1 MSADLME
8 LGRRAVACEGWRW
21 MPGMLAAG
29 PPGPRGGLKTARVEG
44 VLDGGDGPPRCVDF
58 HGRRVPAHYVCQC
71 DEDQVV
77 PDFRDP
83 ATLGCLLALV
93 REAWP
98 GCHAEPNGAATWD
111 GVDEAERGSWWAVYA
126 CVSHRRIAAG
136 ATEAE
141 ALVAALEAAGGV
153 T

>member
-1 MSADLME
+1 MIDKAWESCQFSEKVVYVTRVM
-8 LGRRAVACEGWRW
+8 RATDAV
-21 MPGMLAAG
+21 P
-29 PPGPRGGLKTARVEG
+29 
-44 VLDGGDGPPRCVDF
+44 VLD
-58 HGRRVPAHYVCQC
+58 
-71 DEDQVV
+71 DE
-77 PDFRDP
+77 
-83 ATLGCLLALV
+83 ATLGCLLSLV
-93 REAWP
+93 RQVWP

-126 CVSHRRIAAG
+126 CAPHRRIAAG